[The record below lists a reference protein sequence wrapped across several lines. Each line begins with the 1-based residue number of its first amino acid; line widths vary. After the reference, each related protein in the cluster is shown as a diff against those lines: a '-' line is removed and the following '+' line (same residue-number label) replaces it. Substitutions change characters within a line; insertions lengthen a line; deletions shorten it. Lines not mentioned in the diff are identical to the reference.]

1 MINICCSASHAGGA
15 TRRNSAITGDVLP
28 REGEERRLSHCCA
41 WQLSVMHR
49 HRVNVSSPLLLSGT
63 VKDLDHN
70 TAELWKLKTCSPSEC
85 ALPVNPF
92 QDVPEEGCGRIKG
105 RTISLKQIKPMSPIR
120 AGGSLH
126 CGARTGCTEP
136 STVLSPA
143 GGTGHAQER
152 LSSLTHAIRVSWL
165 NAPTFCSA
173 VNNSCSRA
181 VGGIRFRQKGRTPI
195 SSSLNIHRLL
205 FAGTM
210 CGSNCKLKWS
220 CVCWHL

>member
-1 MINICCSASHAGGA
+1 
-15 TRRNSAITGDVLP
+15 
-28 REGEERRLSHCCA
+28 
-41 WQLSVMHR
+41 
-49 HRVNVSSPLLLSGT
+49 
-63 VKDLDHN
+63 
-70 TAELWKLKTCSPSEC
+70 
-85 ALPVNPF
+85 
-92 QDVPEEGCGRIKG
+92 
-105 RTISLKQIKPMSPIR
+105 MSPIR

-126 CGARTGCTEP
+126 CGARAGCTEP

-143 GGTGHAQER
+143 GGAGDAQER

-181 VGGIRFRQKGRTPI
+181 VGGIRFRLKGRTPI

-220 CVCWHL
+220 CVCWHLWIQNYHPGYLWGGGGGRLQKEKSGFLNLIPFLKLKCLAFLRQHCIPTGGKSYRYFNYILVQH